1 MEMTGFKDPGQE
13 VTVTV
18 DGTGID
24 VDVSYDI
31 HKKAAVVEIPE
42 TDTACRIEISMD
54 LVYRETDNNVLERCF
69 DFLNQAEIE
78 FILKD
83 RLYSLIQ
90 SDRPVSVILSELQA
104 MDLDKDLCGVLMEI
118 LTACPGK

>member
-1 MEMTGFKDPGQE
+1 
-13 VTVTV
+13 
-18 DGTGID
+18 
-24 VDVSYDI
+24 
-31 HKKAAVVEIPE
+31 
-42 TDTACRIEISMD
+42 MD

-104 MDLDKDLCGVLMEI
+104 MDLDKDLCGALMEI